1 MNGLKRGKTQGI
13 EFQSVNHDCQELLN
27 HWRILEAQSVRFF
40 AAP

>member
-27 HWRILEAQSVRFF
+27 LWRIREG
-40 AAP
+40 